1 MKEFHE
7 LTTEET
13 AALDDYELALYAP
26 QGYTM
31 SFLREERDDCR
42 EIVEKIGKTDADLSV
57 DNPID

>member
-31 SFLREERDDCR
+31 SFLREERDECR
-42 EIVEKIGKTDADLSV
+42 EIIANVAKTDDDFAV
-57 DNPID
+57 YKPID